1 MATMYTVLGGTLLS
15 LGVTLSNQGSQV
27 IANGSYVG
35 AGKLV
40 LTPKTFTLKYFFL
53 LPLDIFKF
61 AFINFPVAEIS
72 GFVEMQVFSWYCLL
86 GPCKG

>member
-1 MATMYTVLGGTLLS
+1 MATMYTVLGGTLLN
-15 LGVTLSNQGSQV
+15 LGVTLGNQGSQV

-35 AGKLV
+35 AGKLF

-61 AFINFPVAEIS
+61 AFTTSLWLKYLV
-72 GFVEMQVFSWYCLL
+72 LL
-86 GPCKG
+86 KCRCFLGIVY

>member
-1 MATMYTVLGGTLLS
+1 MATMYTVLGGTLLN
-15 LGVTLSNQGSQV
+15 LGVTLGNQGSQV

-35 AGKLV
+35 AGKLF

-72 GFVEMQVFSWYCLL
+72 SFVKMQAFS
-86 GPCKG
+86 